1 MPTIEQM
8 IDFVTVE
15 WDSDKYDLN
24 IAEHDVTFE
33 EALSVI
39 LYDDKSFTNED
50 YRKYETEQRYI
61 TIGFSHRGRLLYVVW
76 TLREVRYRIIS
87 ARKANKHEERGY
99 YNG

>member
-1 MPTIEQM
+1 MPTIEQI

-15 WDSDKYDLN
+15 WDSDKYKAN
-24 IAEHDVTFE
+24 ISEHGITFE

-39 LYDDKSFTNED
+39 LYDENSFTNED
-50 YRKYETEQRYI
+50 YREYETEQRYI
-61 TIGFSHRGRLLYVVW
+61 TIGCSNQGRLLYVVW

-87 ARKANKHEERGY
+87 ARKANKHEEKGY

>member
-1 MPTIEQM
+1 MPTIEQI

-24 IAEHDVTFE
+24 ISEHDVTFE

-39 LYDDKSFTNED
+39 LHDDNSFTNED
-50 YRKYETEQRYI
+50 YREYETEQRYI
-61 TIGFSHRGRLLYVVW
+61 TIGFSNRGRLLYVVW